1 MNVSILLSLSISFII
16 MTIYYFNV
24 KDKLNRYSSVGYS
37 IFLTIFSFVF
47 ILITVILYLFI
58 QTILNSKQIYP
69 RSLAG
74 RQYRKPLISDYQSP
88 ESVYNT
94 SIPKKIPRFND
105 TFFNENFTN
114 LFRRPNKVARSPN
127 DIYIKSR
134 YQGDIR
140 PPYNPP
146 NIFWE

>member
-1 MNVSILLSLSISFII
+1 

-37 IFLTIFSFVF
+37 IFLTIFSLVF

-58 QTILNSKQIYP
+58 QTILKSKQIYP

-74 RQYRKPLISDYQSP
+74 KQYRKPLILDYQSP
-88 ESVYNT
+88 ESVYET
-94 SIPKKIPRFND
+94 SVPQKTPRFTD
-105 TFFNENFTN
+105 SFYNENFTN
-114 LFRRPNKVARSPN
+114 LFRRRNKVARSPN

-134 YQGDIR
+134 YQGNIR
-140 PPYNPP
+140 PPSNAP

>member
-1 MNVSILLSLSISFII
+1 MNVSFLLSLLISFTI

-24 KDKLNRYSSVGYS
+24 KDKLNRYSGVGYS
-37 IFLTIFSFVF
+37 IFLTIFSLVF

-58 QTILNSKQIYP
+58 QTILKSKQIYP

-74 RQYRKPLISDYQSP
+74 KQYRKPLMFDYQSP
-88 ESVYNT
+88 ESVYET
-94 SIPKKIPRFND
+94 SIPQKTPRFNN
-105 TFFNENFTN
+105 TFYNENFNN
-114 LFRRPNKVARSPN
+114 LFRKRNTVAKSPS

-134 YQGDIR
+134 YQGNIR
-140 PPYNPP
+140 PSYNPP